1 MTSARSV
8 KSLAD
13 LITAGIVTTQ
23 DAATDVAALERVTAR
38 YAVAVTPHLADRLAA
53 EPVGGPL
60 RAQFVPD
67 AREGVTRKQECSD
80 PIGDHLKSPVR
91 GIVHRYCNR
100 VLLKI
105 THVCPV
111 YCRFC
116 FRREMVGPQNGDA
129 LRDDEVAAALA
140 YIGAHPEIREVIM
153 TGGDPLVLSPRRI
166 GDLTERLSNIPHVTH
181 LRWHSR
187 VPVVDP
193 ARITEAMI
201 DALCSTDRRVT
212 IAVHCNHADELS
224 AQSDDALRRLIDA
237 GITLKSQSVLLKG
250 VNDSADALEALVR
263 AFHARAIAPYYI
275 HHGDL
280 APGTAHFR
288 TSLSAG
294 KALMRELRARLGHLA
309 APRYML
315 DVPGALGKVCV
326 ESAVSDVDGQAGLY
340 MITAR
345 DGSTHAYADV
355 L

>member
-1 MTSARSV
+1 MTAARSMTSLGD
-8 KSLAD
+8 LAA
-13 LITAGIVTTQ
+13 AGIVTAD
-23 DAATDVAALERVTAR
+23 DAAALEPIAAR
-38 YAVAVTPHLADRLAA
+38 YAIAVTPRLAKRLAA
-53 EPVGGPL
+53 EPSDGPL

-67 AREGVTRKQECSD
+67 LREGDARREESSD
-80 PIGDHLKSPVR
+80 PIGDDLRSPVR
-91 GIVHRYCNR
+91 GIVHRYTDR

-116 FRREMVGPQNGDA
+116 FRRDMVGPLNGDA
-129 LRDDEVAAALA
+129 LRDDDIAAALA
-140 YIGAHPEIREVIM
+140 YIGAHGEIREVIM

-166 GDLTERLSNIPHVTH
+166 RDVTQRLSGIPHVTH

-193 ARITEAMI
+193 ARITDAMI
-201 DALCSTDRRVT
+201 DALASTNRRVV
-212 IAVHCNHADELS
+212 IAVHCNHPDELS
-224 AQSDDALRRLIDA
+224 ADADDALRRLTNA

-263 AFHARAIAPYYI
+263 AFHARSITPYYL

-294 KALMRELRARLGHLA
+294 KALMRELRARLGALS
-309 APRYML
+309 APRYVI

-326 ESAVSDVDGQAGLY
+326 ESAVRDVDGQPGQY
-340 MITAR
+340 VITAQ
-345 DGSTHAYADV
+345 DGSSQAYVDV